1 MLKEKNC
8 GAVSESDL
16 NKSIILAGW
25 VHRKRDHGGI
35 SFLDL
40 RDRSGLVQIVVEPE
54 NIELVK
60 ISNNLR
66 NEWVVQIKGI
76 VRNRPKG
83 TENLKLSTGKYEVL
97 VQEINILSESE
108 TPPFYINEDVD
119 VDENLRLR
127 YRYMDLRKPK
137 MQRNLYIRH
146 QTLKT
151 IREFCD
157 KNGFWEIETP
167 ILLNSSP
174 EGARDFLVPS
184 RLQPGK
190 FYALP
195 QSPQQLKQLLMVAG
209 YEKYYQIARCFR
221 DEDLRADRQLEFTQL
236 DVELSFVEE
245 SDVIQI
251 LEDLHINIVEKVR
264 PDAKMMVPFPR
275 LTYKEAI
282 ERYGTDK
289 PDLRFGME
297 FIDFTDLFSGTDF
310 MVFKKV
316 IEAEGKIKGIVIPE
330 GHNVSRK
337 YLDQLTQLSKE
348 EGAGGLVW
356 LSIKQKPH
364 SSKNVMPNVNSPVAK
379 YLGVDLIKNII
390 SKSEITGEGV
400 ILIVADVANVVHSV
414 LDVLRRKV
422 ADDLNLKDS
431 ALLAFCFI
439 TNWPLV
445 EWNEDE
451 KRWDAMRH
459 PFTSF
464 KEEDAKFLDKEP
476 HKVRCKDY
484 DLVCNGWELG
494 GGSIRIN
501 KPEIQEK
508 IFQILGLNNHVIQ
521 ERFGHMIEAFKFGA
535 PPHGGFATG
544 IDRTVAI
551 LAGSENIREVIAF
564 PKTQT
569 GSDQLF
575 GSPSQVESKQLK
587 ELRIKQY

>member
-1 MLKEKNC
+1 LLKEKNC
-8 GAVSESDL
+8 GSVSENDL
-16 NKSIILAGW
+16 NKNIILAGW

-54 NIELVK
+54 NIELAK
-60 ISNNLR
+60 IGNNLR
-66 NEWVVQIKGI
+66 NEWVVQVKGI
-76 VRNRPKG
+76 VRNRPAG
-83 TENLKLSTGKYEVL
+83 TENLELPTGKYEVL
-97 VQEINILSESE
+97 VQEINVLAESE
-108 TPPFYINEDVD
+108 TPPFYINEDID

-127 YRYMDLRKPK
+127 YRYMDLRKSK
-137 MQRNLYIRH
+137 MQRNLHIRH
-146 QTLKT
+146 KTLKT

-221 DEDLRADRQLEFTQL
+221 DEDLRADRQPEFTQL

-264 PDAKMMVPFPR
+264 PDAKMKVPFPR

-282 ERYGTDK
+282 ERYGTDR

-316 IEAEGKIKGIVIPE
+316 IEAGGKIKGIVIPE
-330 GHNVSRK
+330 GHNISRK

-356 LSIKQKPH
+356 LSIKDIKDLDNI
-364 SSKNVMPNVNSPVAK
+364 SENNVNSPVAK
-379 YLGVDLIKNII
+379 YLGLDLIKNII
-390 SKSEITGEGV
+390 SKSEIAREGV
-400 ILIVADVANVVHSV
+400 ILLVADVANVVHSV

-431 ALLAFCFI
+431 SLLSFCFI
-439 TNWPLV
+439 TDWPLV

-459 PFTSF
+459 PFTLF

-476 HKVRCKDY
+476 QKVRCKDY

-501 KPEIQEK
+501 TPEIQEK
-508 IFQILGLNNHVIQ
+508 IFQILGLNNRVIQ

-564 PKTQT
+564 PKTQI

-575 GSPSQVESKQLK
+575 GSPSQVEINQLK

>member
-8 GAVSESDL
+8 GSVSESDL

-54 NIELVK
+54 NVELAE
-60 ISNNLR
+60 IGNNLR
-66 NEWVVQIKGI
+66 NEWVVQVKGI
-76 VRNRPKG
+76 VRTRPAG
-83 TENLKLSTGKYEVL
+83 TENLELPTGKYEVL
-97 VQEINILSESE
+97 VEEINILSESE
-108 TPPFYINEDVD
+108 TPPFYINEDID

-127 YRYMDLRKPK
+127 YRYMDLRKAK
-137 MQRNLYIRH
+137 MQRNLHIRH
-146 QTLKT
+146 EILKS
-151 IREFCD
+151 IREFCN

-195 QSPQQLKQLLMVAG
+195 QSPQQLKQLLMVSG

-221 DEDLRADRQLEFTQL
+221 DEDLRADRQPEFTQL

-245 SDVIQI
+245 SDVIKI

-264 PDAKMMVPFPR
+264 PDAKMEVPFPR

-282 ERYGTDK
+282 ERYGTDR

-297 FIDFTDLFSGTDF
+297 FIDFTDLFSETDF

-316 IEAEGKIKGIVIPE
+316 IESGGKIKGVVIPE
-330 GHNVSRK
+330 GHNISRK
-337 YLDQLTQLSKE
+337 YLDQLTELSKE

-356 LSIKQKPH
+356 LSIKDI
-364 SSKNVMPNVNSPVAK
+364 KNPDNISENNIQSPVAK
-379 YLGVDLIKNII
+379 HLGFDLIKNII
-390 SKSEITGEGV
+390 HKSEIVHEGV
-400 ILIVADVANVVHSV
+400 ILIVADVPNVVHSV
-414 LDVLRRKV
+414 LDVIRRKIG
-422 ADDLNLKDS
+422 DDLNLKDS
-431 ALLAFCFI
+431 SLLSFCFI
-439 TNWPLV
+439 TDWPLV

-476 HKVRCKDY
+476 QKVRCKDY

-494 GGSIRIN
+494 GGSIRVN
-501 KPEIQEK
+501 KPDIQEK
-508 IFQILGLNNHVIQ
+508 IFQVLGLNNRVIQ

-551 LAGSENIREVIAF
+551 LAGAENIREVIAF
-564 PKTQT
+564 PKTQI

-575 GSPSQVESKQLK
+575 GSPSEVEINQLK
-587 ELRIKQY
+587 ELRIKKY